1 MGQVKQ
7 LVKKQLISSSC
18 QNLSENIKVAQEGL
32 RKDKETEQKILTED
46 IQKIYNFAKEGANYN
61 YEIMEVKMECKYFI
75 PCFTTEN

>member
-32 RKDKETEQKILTED
+32 RKDKETEHAED
-46 IQKIYNFAKEGANYN
+46 I
-61 YEIMEVKMECKYFI
+61 
-75 PCFTTEN
+75 